1 MIADFIHALFA
12 LDVAQ
17 LVSVYG
23 NWIFAILFAIIFAET
38 GLVVFPF
45 LPGDSLLFVAGAV
58 CATAGIN
65 VHFLVVLLCIAGIA
79 GNSVNYAVGRYIG
92 PKVFSRAGTHG
103 LWKLIRKSH
112 LDSAHEFFERH
123 GAVALIMGR
132 FVPIVRTFVPF
143 LAGVSHMTYPKYMI
157 YNVIG
162 SVLWIVLLVYVGYVF
177 GNVPM
182 VKKHFGL
189 VVLAIVVVSVLPMA
203 IQFGRGWLRKRK
215 GRAGGAA
222 G

>member
-1 MIADFIHALFA
+1 MIDFIRAVFA

-17 LVSVYG
+17 LVGVYG
-23 NWIFAILFAIIFAET
+23 NWIFAIMFAIIFAET

-65 VHFLVVLLCIAGIA
+65 VHILVALLCVAGIA

-92 PKVFSRAGTHG
+92 PKVFARAGTHG
-103 LWKLIRKSH
+103 LWRLIRKSH
-112 LDSAHEFFERH
+112 LETTHEFFERH
-123 GAVALIMGR
+123 GAVALIIGR

-143 LAGVSHMTYPKYMI
+143 LAGVSQMAYAKYSI

-162 SVLWIVLLVYVGYVF
+162 SVVWITLIVYTGYLF
-177 GNVPM
+177 GNVPW
-182 VKKHFGL
+182 VKQNFGL
-189 VVLAIVVVSVLPMA
+189 VVIGIVVVSVLPMV
-203 IQFGRGWLRKRK
+203 IQFGHEWHRSRK
-215 GRAGGAA
+215 GRRNV
-222 G
+222 

>member
-17 LVSVYG
+17 LVNVYG

-65 VHFLVVLLCIAGIA
+65 VHALVALLCIAGIA

-112 LDSAHEFFERH
+112 LDSAHDFFERH

-143 LAGVSHMTYPKYMI
+143 LAGVSQMTYPKYMI

-189 VVLAIVVVSVLPMA
+189 VVLTIVVISVLPMA
-203 IQFGRGWLRKRK
+203 YQIVREWLRKRK
-215 GRAGGAA
+215 ARAGGTAA
-222 G
+222 